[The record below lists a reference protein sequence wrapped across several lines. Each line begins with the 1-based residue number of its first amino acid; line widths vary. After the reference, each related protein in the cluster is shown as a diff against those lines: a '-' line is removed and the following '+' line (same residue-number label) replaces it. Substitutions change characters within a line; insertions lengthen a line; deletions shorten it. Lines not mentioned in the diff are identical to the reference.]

1 VLSAQKL
8 INLKDGV
15 MRQRYVDAPV
25 EEGYVDEAPTTSRVV
40 ERAAWSPAQII
51 GLAGGVVLI
60 VIGAIALS
68 RTGTDFSNI
77 PATHAAVAGFGFTCL
92 SAAVQLA
99 GGLLLLGASAFPAS
113 AKSAMAFVGVLL
125 VAWGIVIVADV
136 TRLFTVWGYTKN
148 TGVFYIIVGGVLLV
162 AAAVSPIFLSSR
174 REVSRR
180 PALR

>member
-1 VLSAQKL
+1 
-8 INLKDGV
+8 

-25 EEGYVDEAPTTSRVV
+25 EEGYVDEAPTRSRVV
-40 ERAAWSPAQII
+40 EHAAWSPAQII

-99 GGLLLLGASAFPAS
+99 AWTTAARRFGLSGLGQ
-113 AKSAMAFVGVLL
+113 VGHGLCRR
-125 VAWGIVIVADV
+125 AAG
-136 TRLFTVWGYTKN
+136 RLGHCHR
-148 TGVFYIIVGGVLLV
+148 G
-162 AAAVSPIFLSSR
+162 
-174 REVSRR
+174 
-180 PALR
+180 